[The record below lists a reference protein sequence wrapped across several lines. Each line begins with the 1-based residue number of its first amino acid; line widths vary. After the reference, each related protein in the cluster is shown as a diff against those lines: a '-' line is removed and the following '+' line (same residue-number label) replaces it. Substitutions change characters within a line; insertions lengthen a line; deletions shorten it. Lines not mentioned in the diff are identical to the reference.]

1 MMIFRCVRYWVMLLC
16 VVTVLASCGSKKK
29 AVTKQPHKENIDRRQ
44 RNYLE
49 RTKPKEE
56 NTKKEPKTEIP
67 KTVVK
72 KPAPNAT
79 YEEVVAIYIENY
91 AAIVKDEMREY
102 GIPASI
108 KMAQGILESGAG
120 RGDLAKRS
128 NNHFGIKCHTAW
140 TGDRVYHDDDE
151 LQECF
156 RKYNDPK
163 YSFRDHSLF
172 LTSRSRYNDLFKL
185 KKDDYK
191 RWARGLKKAGYA
203 TDPKYPDKLIGIIER
218 YQLYTLD
225 EEVLGKRSN
234 TNTTQEEE
242 QPVSVYTVQKGDTLY
257 SISRRFNLSVE
268 TLKQYNGLL
277 SNTIEIGQKLYVAPN

>member
-1 MMIFRCVRYWVMLLC
+1 MILRCARYTVMALC
-16 VVTVLASCGSKKK
+16 VFMVLTSCGSKKK
-29 AVTKQPHKENIDRRQ
+29 TVTKQPDKENIDRRQ

-49 RTKPKEE
+49 RTKPKEKSTDKPVE
-56 NTKKEPKTEIP
+56 TELP
-67 KTVVK
+67 KTVIKDPV
-72 KPAPNAT
+72 PGAS
-79 YEEVVAIYIENY
+79 YEDVVAVYIENY
-91 AAIVKDEMREY
+91 SEIVKDEMRQY

-120 RGDLAKRS
+120 RGELAKRS

-140 TGDRVYHDDDE
+140 TGDSVLHDDDE

-172 LTSRSRYNDLFKL
+172 LTSRSRYNDLFQL
-185 KKDDYK
+185 KKDDYR

-218 YQLYTLD
+218 YQLYKLD
-225 EEVLGKRSN
+225 EEVLGKRKEPG
-234 TNTTQEEE
+234 TQDDE
-242 QPVSVYTVQKGDTLY
+242 PSVGVYTVQKGDTLY
-257 SISRRFNLSVE
+257 SISRRFNVPVE
-268 TLKQYNGLL
+268 TLKKYNGLL
-277 SNTIEIGQKLYVAPN
+277 SNDIQVGQQLYVTPN